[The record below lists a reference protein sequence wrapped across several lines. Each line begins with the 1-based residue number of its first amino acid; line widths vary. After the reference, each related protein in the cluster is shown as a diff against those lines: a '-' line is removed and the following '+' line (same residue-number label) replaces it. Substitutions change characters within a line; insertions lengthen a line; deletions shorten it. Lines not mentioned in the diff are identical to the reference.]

1 VSSSAPFDRPENGL
15 FVCGTDTEAG
25 KTYIASAIARSL
37 TAKGLSIGVYK
48 PVASGCLW
56 QEGQLVSEDATALRE
71 ASACEDSLSSVCPQ
85 CFEAPLAP
93 PVAAAKEGRNVDAEL
108 LRSGLG
114 YWSQRCDLVIV
125 EGAGGLLSPLSD
137 HDSTV
142 TLAAEFGYPIVLV
155 AANRLGA
162 INHVLQSLCVLEKH
176 ASDIPIAGIVLN
188 QVDARED
195 ASYRSNAEEIRSRS
209 DVPLLGQVAWQSPA
223 PLSDVDWQAVS
234 MCDDRNA

>member
-1 VSSSAPFDRPENGL
+1 M
-15 FVCGTDTEAG
+15 
-25 KTYIASAIARSL
+25 
-37 TAKGLSIGVYK
+37 
-48 PVASGCLW
+48 
-56 QEGQLVSEDATALRE
+56 
-71 ASACEDSLSSVCPQ
+71 
-85 CFEAPLAP
+85 
-93 PVAAAKEGRNVDAEL
+93 
-108 LRSGLG
+108 LRSGLS

-162 INHVLQSLCVLEKH
+162 INHVLQSLCVLEKY
-176 ASDIPIAGIVLN
+176 ASEIPIAGIVLN

-223 PLSDVDWQAVS
+223 PLSDVDWRAVS
-234 MCDDRNA
+234 MRDDRNA